1 MFLLNS
7 AGFHKQMHLTYVK
20 IISKLVVLWSR
31 FAIRFVAPN
40 EWDDGWCQH
49 TCVCDILVTFNNS
62 GNIIVIINHN
72 NLTNIVVYHTR
83 IHTLHTLHTLH
94 YITLH
99 YIHYITLHY
108 ITLHYITLHYIT
120 LHCITC
126 MHGMHTYIHTYT
138 YTYTCIY
145 ILYLDPAR
153 SHGRSKSSPGRQ
165 PRQWPPQRCVCSGM
179 AQNWHME
186 ISQNGVPWVPLY
198 KSSILVGFLWIFP
211 YKPSMENFHLLIYI
225 YIYIAYSY
233 VLVLFSDFPL

>member
-1 MFLLNS
+1 MFILVRASSALAALLAQRLVNPGWSAWDARDLIAFLCGCEFYDGFLAVNICRSHRYGKPHLQIMFLLNS

-49 TCVCDILVTFNNS
+49 TCVCDILVTFNTS

-99 YIHYITLHY
+99 ACMACMHAYIHI
-108 ITLHYITLHYIT
+108 
-120 LHCITC
+120 
-126 MHGMHTYIHTYT
+126 
-138 YTYTCIY
+138 
-145 ILYLDPAR
+145 
-153 SHGRSKSSPGRQ
+153 
-165 PRQWPPQRCVCSGM
+165 
-179 AQNWHME
+179 
-186 ISQNGVPWVPLY
+186 
-198 KSSILVGFLWIFP
+198 
-211 YKPSMENFHLLIYI
+211 IYI
-225 YIYIAYSY
+225 YIYI
-233 VLVLFSDFPL
+233 

>member
-99 YIHYITLHY
+99 YITLHA
-108 ITLHYITLHYIT
+108 
-120 LHCITC
+120 C
-126 MHGMHTYIHTYT
+126 MACIHTYNIHIH
-138 YTYTCIY
+138 IY

-225 YIYIAYSY
+225 YILLIATY
-233 VLVLFSDFPL
+233 

>member
-1 MFLLNS
+1 MHASSALAALLAQRLVNPGWSAWDARDLIAFLCGCEFYDGFLAVNICRSHRYGKPHLQIMFLLNS

-99 YIHYITLHY
+99 YI
-108 ITLHYITLHYIT
+108 
-120 LHCITC
+120 TC
-126 MHGMHTYIHTYT
+126 MHGMHACIHTYNIHIH
-138 YTYTCIY
+138 IY
-145 ILYLDPAR
+145 IISR
-153 SHGRSKSSPGRQ
+153 SCQ
-165 PRQWPPQRCVCSGM
+165 VPRPLQVVSGAATPPVAPSAVC
-179 AQNWHME
+179 
-186 ISQNGVPWVPLY
+186 L
-198 KSSILVGFLWIFP
+198 
-211 YKPSMENFHLLIYI
+211 
-225 YIYIAYSY
+225 
-233 VLVLFSDFPL
+233 